1 FKLVNYWVGKR
12 VLRFISGKED
22 IAAITMFRLRFMKSG
37 WLVRKLQTM
46 KRGILVHSLNDEKVI
61 AGYLGLG
68 ATGIYTDDFD
78 GWVKQ

>member
-1 FKLVNYWVGKR
+1 
-12 VLRFISGKED
+12 
-22 IAAITMFRLRFMKSG
+22 MKSG

-61 AGYLGLG
+61 SKYLSLG

-78 GWVKQ
+78 GWVEQ